1 MYRLDIAFQKHPN
14 NLLSELSHK
23 YNSDKG
29 APENSIQKLD
39 WNYHIYTD
47 IYYLLFNLN
56 RQKINTVFELGIG
69 TNNLRYRSNMGTK
82 GTPGASLRMWRDFF
96 PNAVIIGADVDRD
109 ILFQENRIET
119 FYVDQTD
126 ESSISELWSKID
138 HDFEIMIDDGLHSF
152 EANINFLS
160 NSFHKLKIGG
170 VYLIEDIKNEEVGFF
185 EKYLKTNN
193 FNFYLFKFDKSTNS
207 LITNSF
213 CIILK

>member
-126 ESSISELWSKID
+126 ESSISELWNKID

-185 EKYLKTNN
+185 EKY
-193 FNFYLFKFDKSTNS
+193 
-207 LITNSF
+207 
-213 CIILK
+213 